1 MKKNKIIITYGTFDL
16 FHVGHVRLL
25 KRIKKLGDTLIV
37 VLSSD
42 EFNSLKGKKT
52 VIPFEDRKEVLESC
66 RYVDVVLEEK
76 NWDQKIH
83 DIKNNNVDIFVM
95 GDDWEGEFDFLSSL
109 CEVIYLPRTNGVSTT
124 HLKEVI
130 SKIF

>member
-130 SKIF
+130 SKNF